1 MELIHFTY
9 SRSNTKVVYR
19 QRTEEFA
26 MKSAQCGWVSALYEA
41 ATAAVPETKAKPA
54 KVNNQG
60 SWKGSFHF
68 HKKAKAA

>member
-1 MELIHFTY
+1 
-9 SRSNTKVVYR
+9 
-19 QRTEEFA
+19 

-41 ATAAVPETKAKPA
+41 ATTAVPETKAKTA